1 MDFEKAL
8 LDPASVFDSPS
19 AVCNTSDLTQAQKV
33 EILRR
38 WEYDARE
45 LQVAAEEN
53 MGEDPGKLMDE
64 ILAALHQLD
73 EGVDVDSSPP
83 TKQGGS

>member
-1 MDFEKAL
+1 MNLEQAL
-8 LDPASVFDSPS
+8 LDPTSVFSSPEEVFS
-19 AVCNTSDLTQAQKV
+19 MRELSCEQKV
-33 EILRR
+33 KILRR

-53 MGEDPGKLMDE
+53 MCGGPPDKLDQ
-64 ILAALHQLD
+64 ILAALHRLGAD
-73 EGVDVDSSPP
+73 RDLEHSPP

>member
-1 MDFEKAL
+1 MDLEQAK
-8 LDPASVFDSPS
+8 LDPASVFASPI
-19 AVCNTSDLTQAQKV
+19 AVCNASELSRDQKI

-53 MGEDPGKLMDE
+53 MGEGPGRLLDDV
-64 ILAALHQLD
+64 LHALHQL
-73 EGVDVDSSPP
+73 EVGVDVDNSPP
-83 TKQGGS
+83 TKQGGL

>member
-1 MDFEKAL
+1 MDIDKAMIS
-8 LDPASVFDSPS
+8 PASAFADPM
-19 AVCNTSDLTQAQKV
+19 AVCNSSELTHEQKV

-53 MGEDPGKLMDE
+53 MTGGDSVVLEDV
-64 ILAALHQLD
+64 LAALKHLGASAEQ
-73 EGVDVDSSPP
+73 SPP
-83 TKQGGS
+83 TKQ

>member
-1 MDFEKAL
+1 MDFEKAK
-8 LDPASVFDSPS
+8 LDPSSAFESPA
-19 AVCNTSDLTQAQKV
+19 AVCTASELDQAQKV

-53 MGEDPGKLMDE
+53 MGEGPGQLLDD
-64 ILAALHQLD
+64 ILAALKQLGAD
-73 EGVDVDSSPP
+73 TATQNTAP
-83 TKQGGS
+83 TKQGGL